1 VELTVIPPNGEY
13 MIDSSAMKNK
23 NLLLVDDIAS
33 MLNISKSILR
43 GAGFTR
49 IYEAQDGVE
58 ALKVLKNKP
67 IDLVI
72 CDWEMP
78 NMNGLELFK
87 EAQADEKLKDI
98 PFLML
103 TASSGVQKVK
113 EAIAAGV
120 TDYIIKPYQQNAFI
134 EKVISKL

>member
-1 VELTVIPPNGEY
+1 
-13 MIDSSAMKNK
+13 MIDSSAVKNK

-43 GAGFTR
+43 SEGFTH

-58 ALKVLKNKP
+58 ALKILKNKS

-87 EAQADEKLKDI
+87 EARADEKLKDI

-134 EKVISKL
+134 AKVISKL